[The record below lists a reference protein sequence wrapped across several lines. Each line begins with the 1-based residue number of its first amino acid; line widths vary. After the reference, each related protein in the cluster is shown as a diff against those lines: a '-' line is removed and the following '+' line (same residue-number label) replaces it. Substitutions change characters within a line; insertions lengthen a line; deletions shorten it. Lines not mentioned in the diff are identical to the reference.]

1 VGSNVICV
9 QGHPEF
15 VPPLAAS
22 LYKSR
27 IERIGSD
34 AVEKALATLEQQL
47 DRHDVA
53 HWLLQ
58 TIYQGSPA

>member
-1 VGSNVICV
+1 MCV

-15 VPPLAAS
+15 GRPLAAS

-27 IERIGSD
+27 IERIGLD

-53 HWLLQ
+53 DWLLQ